1 MIRVPWGLLPVG
13 LPLGGL
19 LVLAGGALIL
29 PRPGLPRVLAGA
41 VLTLTV
47 IVVAVV
53 GMGAVGRLTGPLLL
67 AVLAWTTLAVLVAAR
82 RTPWWRLPWRAAV
95 SVETVPLL
103 LVALAAVVLAVVA
116 AYYLPVWQWDAL
128 GYHLPYVNFA
138 LQRGTFADIPA
149 DVPYLSTYP
158 HIVED
163 AFIAWR
169 ALLPDDRLVEL
180 ADLLFG
186 LMGALAIATIARG
199 SGARGSHAVAAGA
212 AWLTLPAVF
221 LQLPTNYTDVAS
233 AALLLTAV
241 AFVLAPAQR
250 PQLLLAGIAI
260 GLLLG
265 SKPNALIAGAL
276 LLVVLTVR
284 SVRAGRRGALVA
296 AWLAA
301 LALGVPTYVVNIA
314 RHHNPVWPVRIDAGP
329 INLPGTQ
336 AISTLLQSGAAA
348 PHLDGPLLS
357 RVVRSW
363 TTIVPPL
370 PVFDM
375 RIGGLGLVFLV
386 ALPVAL
392 IRAAR
397 TRSPAVWV
405 CVAAA
410 LATPDPAVAR
420 YVLGFAGLM
429 LAFAVPVVGRL
440 GRGRRQVVFAV
451 VAAVAAQGV
460 WVAYP
465 GLTGEGPPLTAYVHM
480 TPEQRRA
487 AVGAD
492 GPPGDVVRVVNHLPP
507 GAITAFDSSAELPYL
522 AWPADLSHRA
532 SRIPDDVTPTQ
543 ARDLLNDSDAA
554 VLMVGDDSVTGRL
567 LRSDLRFRPA
577 FGCGPA
583 PCTVYL
589 RR

>member
-1 MIRVPWGLLPVG
+1 VPWGLLPVG

-19 LVLAGGALIL
+19 LVLASGTLIL
-29 PRPGLPRVLAGA
+29 PRPALQRLLAGA
-41 VLTLTV
+41 VVTLTGV
-47 IVVAVV
+47 VVAVV
-53 GMGAVGRLTGPLLL
+53 GLGTVGRLTGLLLL
-67 AVLAWTTLAVLVAAR
+67 AVLAWATLAVLLVASR
-82 RTPWWRLPWRAAV
+82 RSVSWWRLGWRGGV
-95 SVETVPLL
+95 SVETLPALL
-103 LVALAAVVLAVVA
+103 AGLAAVVLAVVA

-149 DVPYLSTYP
+149 DVPYLSSYP

-180 ADLLFG
+180 AHLVFG
-186 LMGALAIATIARG
+186 LLGALAVATIARG
-199 SGARGSHAVAAGA
+199 SGARTAHAVAAGA

-221 LQLPTNYTDVAS
+221 LQLPSNYTDVAS
-233 AALLLTAV
+233 AALLLTAI
-241 AFVLAPAQR
+241 AFVLAPTGR

-260 GLLLG
+260 GLFLS
-265 SKPNALIAGAL
+265 SKPNALVAGVL
-276 LLVVLTVR
+276 LLAVLTAR
-284 SVRAGRRGALVA
+284 AHRAGRRGAIA
-296 AWLAA
+296 PAWLAA
-301 LALGVPTYVVNIA
+301 LLLGAPTYAANIA
-314 RHHNPVWPVRIDAGP
+314 RHHNPVWPVRIDVGP
-329 INLPGTQ
+329 LHLPGTQ
-336 AISTLLQSGAAA
+336 AISALLRSGAAA

-363 TTIVPPL
+363 TTIVPPF

-392 IRAAR
+392 VRAVR
-397 TRSPAVWV
+397 TRSPAVWL
-405 CVAAA
+405 CFAAT

-420 YVLGFAGLM
+420 YVLGFAGLV
-429 LAFAVPVVGRL
+429 LAFAVPAVDRL
-440 GRGRRQVVFAV
+440 GRRWRQVVFA
-451 VAAVAAQGV
+451 AVGIAAAQGL

-465 GLTGEGPPLTAYVHM
+465 GLTGEGPPLSAYPQM
-480 TPEQRRA
+480 TQEQRRA

-492 GPPGDVVRVVNHLPP
+492 GPPGDFVATMDHLPP
-507 GAITAFDSSAELPYL
+507 GAVTVFDSTMDLPYL
-522 AWPADLSHRA
+522 AWPPDLSHRA
-532 SRIPDDVTPTQ
+532 VRIPDDVTPAQ
-543 ARDLLNDSDAA
+543 ARDLLADPDVA
-554 VLMVGDDSVTGRL
+554 VLMVGDDSVTGRIA
-567 LRSDLRFRPA
+567 RSDVRFRPA
-577 FGCGPA
+577 FGCGAA

>member
-1 MIRVPWGLLPVG
+1 VNRVPWGLLPVG

-19 LVLAGGALIL
+19 LVLASGALIRPL
-29 PRPGLPRVLAGA
+29 PAVQRVLAGA
-41 VLTLTV
+41 LLTLTGT
-47 IVVAVV
+47 VVVVV
-53 GMGAVGRLTGPLLL
+53 GLGAVGRLTGVLLL

-82 RTPWWRLPWRAAV
+82 RTQWWRLPWREAV

-103 LVALAAVVLAVVA
+103 LVALAAVVLAVLA

-138 LQRGTFADIPA
+138 LQRGTFADIPP
-149 DVPYLSTYP
+149 DVAYLSSYP

-169 ALLPDDRLVEL
+169 ALLPDDQLVEL
-180 ADLLFG
+180 AHLMFSLLG
-186 LMGALAIATIARG
+186 VLAIAAIARQ
-199 SGARGSHAVAAGA
+199 SGARASDAAAAGA

-221 LQLPTNYTDVAS
+221 LQLPSNYTDVAS

-241 AFVLAPAQR
+241 VFVLAPMQR

-260 GLLLG
+260 GLFLG
-265 SKPNALIAGAL
+265 SKPNALVAGAL

-284 SVRAGRRGALVA
+284 AWRAGLRGTLVP

-301 LALGVPTYVVNIA
+301 LALGVPTYVINIA

-329 INLPGTQ
+329 LHLPGTQ
-336 AISTLLQSGAAA
+336 ALSTLLHSGAAA
-348 PHLDGPLLS
+348 PHLDGPLWS

-363 TTIVPPL
+363 ATIVPPL

-386 ALPVAL
+386 ALPFAIV
-392 IRAAR
+392 RAVR
-397 TRSPAVWV
+397 TRSPAAWL
-405 CVAAA
+405 CFGAA

-420 YVLGFAGLM
+420 YVLGFAGLV
-429 LAFAVPVVGRL
+429 LAFAVPAAGRL
-440 GRGRRQVVFAV
+440 RTRWRRIGF
-451 VAAVAAQGV
+451 AAVAVIAAHGV
-460 WVAYP
+460 WLSYP
-465 GLTGEGPPLTAYVHM
+465 GLTGEGPPLSAYPRMTA
-480 TPEQRRA
+480 EQRRA

-492 GPPGDVVRVVNHLPP
+492 GPPGDVLTVVAHLPP
-507 GAITAFDSSAELPYL
+507 GAVTAFDSTMDLPYL
-522 AWPADLSHRA
+522 AWPSDLSHPA
-532 SRIPDDVTPTQ
+532 MRIPDDLTPAQ
-543 ARDLLNDSDAA
+543 ARDLLSDPDLA

-567 LRSDLRFRPA
+567 VHADLRFRPA

-583 PCTVYL
+583 PCTVYV
-589 RR
+589 RG